1 MTETITIDGRNCR
14 LFGSDRPDWLLVQPS
29 ARHETAT
36 LEAEAAQLA
45 ALTETHFVLAT
56 IELNDWI
63 VDLMPWPDKN
73 ISREEEAGRHAPDT
87 FQYIVG
93 SLIPTLRQ
101 RFGDLPVILGGY
113 SLGGLFALW
122 AATQTDLF
130 EAVAA
135 ASPSVWIK
143 DWIPYATEHRLT
155 ARYVYLSLGEREE
168 HVKNQA
174 IARVGDCLR
183 DYYALLKDQTGPD
196 RCTLVWEE
204 GNHFTDN
211 EGRLAR
217 AFAGCLRSLRTV
229 CKCGWNATAPREGN

>member
-1 MTETITIDGRNCR
+1 LTETLTIAGRNCR
-14 LFGSDRPDWLLVQPS
+14 LFGSDHPDWLLVQPS

-36 LEAEAAQLA
+36 LEGEAAQLA
-45 ALTETHFVLAT
+45 ALTEESFVLAT

-63 VDLMPWPDKN
+63 VDLMPWSDKN
-73 ISREEEAGRHAPDT
+73 ISREEEAGLHGQDT
-87 FQYIVG
+87 FQYVIEA
-93 SLIPTLRQ
+93 LIPALKQ
-101 RFGDLPVILGGY
+101 RYGDLPVILGGY

-122 AATQTDLF
+122 AATRTNLF

-143 DWIPYATEHRLT
+143 DWIPYATEHKLM
-155 ARYVYLSLGEREE
+155 ARYVHLSLGEREE

-183 DYYALLKDQTGPD
+183 EYYTMLKNRLGPD

-217 AFAGCLRSLRTV
+217 AFAWCLNQPAQPFL
-229 CKCGWNATAPREGN
+229 KNP

>member
-1 MTETITIDGRNCR
+1 MTTKTLSIGGRTCR
-14 LFGSDRPDWLLVQPS
+14 LFGADRPDCFLIQPS

-36 LEAEAAQLA
+36 LKAEAAQIA
-45 ALTETHFVLAT
+45 ALSPTPFVLAT
-56 IELNDWI
+56 VELEDWI
-63 VDLMPWPDKN
+63 IDLMPWPDRN

-87 FQYIVG
+87 LRYILDA
-93 SLIPTLRQ
+93 LIPELKRC
-101 RFGDLPVILGGY
+101 FGDRPVILGGY

-122 AATQTDLF
+122 AAGQTDGFKAL
-130 EAVAA
+130 AA

-143 DWIPYATEHRLT
+143 DWIPYATKQPPMTE
-155 ARYVYLSLGEREE
+155 AIYLSLGEREE
-168 HVKNQA
+168 HVKNRA

-183 DYYALLKDQTGPD
+183 EQYALLQRQMGPD

-217 AFAGCLRSLRTV
+217 AFAWCLNR
-229 CKCGWNATAPREGN
+229 P

>member
-1 MTETITIDGRNCR
+1 MTTKTLSIGGRTCR
-14 LFGSDRPDWLLVQPS
+14 LFGADRPDCFLIQPS

-36 LEAEAAQLA
+36 LEAEAAQIA
-45 ALTETHFVLAT
+45 ALSQTPFVLAT
-56 IELNDWI
+56 VELDDWI
-63 VDLMPWPDKN
+63 VDLMPWPDRN

-87 FQYIVG
+87 LRYILDA
-93 SLIPTLRQ
+93 LIPELKRC
-101 RFGDLPVILGGY
+101 FGDRPVILGGY

-122 AATQTDLF
+122 AAGQTDGFKAL
-130 EAVAA
+130 AA

-143 DWIPYATEHRLT
+143 DWIPYATKQPPMTE
-155 ARYVYLSLGEREE
+155 AIYLSLGEREE
-168 HVKNQA
+168 HVKNRA

-183 DYYALLKDQTGPD
+183 EQYALLQRQMGPD

-217 AFAGCLRSLRTV
+217 AFAWCLNR
-229 CKCGWNATAPREGN
+229 P

>member
-1 MTETITIDGRNCR
+1 MTTKTLSIGGRTCR
-14 LFGSDRPDWLLVQPS
+14 LFGADRPDCFLIQPS

-36 LEAEAAQLA
+36 LKAEAAQIA
-45 ALTETHFVLAT
+45 ALSPTPFVLAT
-56 IELNDWI
+56 VELEDWI
-63 VDLMPWPDKN
+63 IDLMPWTDRN

-87 FQYIVG
+87 LRYILDA
-93 SLIPTLRQ
+93 LIPELKRC
-101 RFGDLPVILGGY
+101 FGDRPVILGGY

-122 AATQTDLF
+122 AAGQTDGFKAL
-130 EAVAA
+130 AA

-143 DWIPYATEHRLT
+143 DWIPYATKQPPMTE
-155 ARYVYLSLGEREE
+155 AIYLSLGEREE
-168 HVKNQA
+168 HVKNRA

-183 DYYALLKDQTGPD
+183 EQYALLQRQMGPD

-217 AFAGCLRSLRTV
+217 AFAWCLNRQ
-229 CKCGWNATAPREGN
+229 

>member
-1 MTETITIDGRNCR
+1 MTTKTLSIGGRTCR
-14 LFGSDRPDWLLVQPS
+14 LFGADRPDCFLIQPS

-36 LEAEAAQLA
+36 LEAEAAQIA
-45 ALTETHFVLAT
+45 ALSPTPFVLAT
-56 IELNDWI
+56 VELEDWI
-63 VDLMPWPDKN
+63 IDLMPWPDRN

-87 FQYIVG
+87 LRYILDA
-93 SLIPTLRQ
+93 LIPELKRC
-101 RFGDLPVILGGY
+101 FGDRPVILGGY

-122 AATQTDLF
+122 AAGQTDGFKAL
-130 EAVAA
+130 AA

-143 DWIPYATEHRLT
+143 DWIPYATKQPPMTE
-155 ARYVYLSLGEREE
+155 AIYLSLGEREE
-168 HVKNQA
+168 HVKNRA

-183 DYYALLKDQTGPD
+183 EQYALLQRQMGPD

-217 AFAGCLRSLRTV
+217 AFAWCLNR
-229 CKCGWNATAPREGN
+229 P

>member
-1 MTETITIDGRNCR
+1 MTTNTLSIGGRTCR
-14 LFGSDRPDWLLVQPS
+14 LFGSDRPDCFLIQPS

-36 LEAEAAQLA
+36 LEAEATQIA
-45 ALTETHFVLAT
+45 ALSPTPFVLAT
-56 IELNDWI
+56 VELDDWI
-63 VDLMPWPDKN
+63 VDLMPWPDRN

-87 FQYIVG
+87 LRYILDA
-93 SLIPTLRQ
+93 LIPELKRC
-101 RFGDLPVILGGY
+101 FGDRPVILGGY

-122 AATQTDLF
+122 AAGQTDGFKAL
-130 EAVAA
+130 AA

-143 DWIPYATEHRLT
+143 DWIPYATKQPPMTE
-155 ARYVYLSLGEREE
+155 AIYLNLGEREE
-168 HVKNQA
+168 HVKNRA

-183 DYYALLKDQTGPD
+183 EQYALLQRQMGPD

-217 AFAGCLRSLRTV
+217 AFAWCLNR
-229 CKCGWNATAPREGN
+229 P

>member
-1 MTETITIDGRNCR
+1 MTTKTLSIGGRTCR
-14 LFGSDRPDWLLVQPS
+14 LFGADRPDCFLIQPS

-36 LEAEAAQLA
+36 LEAEAAQIA
-45 ALTETHFVLAT
+45 ALSPTPFVLAT
-56 IELNDWI
+56 VELEDWI
-63 VDLMPWPDKN
+63 IDLMPWTDRN

-87 FQYIVG
+87 LRYILDA
-93 SLIPTLRQ
+93 LIPELKRC
-101 RFGDLPVILGGY
+101 FGDRPVILGGY

-122 AATQTDLF
+122 AAGQTDGFKAL
-130 EAVAA
+130 AA

-143 DWIPYATEHRLT
+143 DWIPYATKQPPMTE
-155 ARYVYLSLGEREE
+155 AIYLSLGEREE
-168 HVKNQA
+168 HVKNRA

-183 DYYALLKDQTGPD
+183 EQYALLQRQMGPD

-217 AFAGCLRSLRTV
+217 AFAWCLNR
-229 CKCGWNATAPREGN
+229 P